1 MSKKSARVALLVLGT
16 VFLAI
21 QLIPVDQSNP
31 LARSEL
37 AAPPEVATVL
47 RRACYDCHSNETV
60 WPAYARVAPA
70 SWLISHDVQEGREE
84 LNFSRWS
91 EYSSKKQAEKRKEI
105 AEETTEGNMP
115 LWYYVTLHP
124 EARLSNDERRLIQS
138 WLSASEPSP
147 VTLMR

>member
-31 LARSEL
+31 PARSEL
-37 AAPPEVATVL
+37 AAPLEVAAVL
-47 RRACYDCHSNETV
+47 RRACYDCHSHETV
-60 WPAYARVAPA
+60 WPAYARVAPV

-84 LNFSRWS
+84 LNFSIWS
-91 EYSSKKQAEKRKEI
+91 EDTSKKQAEKRKEI
-105 AEETTEGNMP
+105 AEETAEGNMP

-124 EARLSNDERRLIQS
+124 EARLSNDEQRLIRS